1 MHSVCWKL
9 CIVYQY
15 VTLVIHNCIAIVD
28 KRQFRMVFMVSIIS
42 LQTITTPPPQP
53 NNRSEAPTQYLHF
66 FGSILP
72 VERTW
77 KFLVRNSWVMGVQ
90 RPCRLYTVDYVGWSM
105 ACARI
110 QGAKGLLFVA
120 NVVLLV
126 LRSCPFAMQRS
137 SFCSAKGVQLQ
148 WKGACFVYKRGW
160 IVWKT
165 DWKRWISWWFLL
177 GRFLFSV
184 FRL

>member
-9 CIVYQY
+9 CIVYQS
-15 VTLVIHNCIAIVD
+15 VRLVIHNCIAIVY
-28 KRQFRMVFMVSIIS
+28 KRQFRRVFMDSIIN
-42 LQTITTPPPQP
+42 LQTNTISPPQP
-53 NNRSEAPTQYLHF
+53 NNRSKAPTQYLHF

-72 VERTW
+72 VERTR

-90 RPCRLYTVDYVGWSM
+90 RPCCLYTVDYVGWSM

-126 LRSCPFAMQRS
+126 LRIGPFAMQRS
-137 SFCSAKGVQLQ
+137 SFCCAKGVHLQ
-148 WKGACFVYKRGW
+148 WKGALFEYKRGW

-165 DWKRWISWWFLL
+165 DWKWWISRWFRL

>member
-1 MHSVCWKL
+1 MHSICWKL
-9 CIVYQY
+9 CIVYQS

-28 KRQFRMVFMVSIIS
+28 KRQFRRGFLVSIIN
-42 LQTITTPPPQP
+42 LQTNTTPPPQP
-53 NNRSEAPTQYLHF
+53 NNRSEAPTQYLYF

-72 VERTW
+72 VERTR

-90 RPCRLYTVDYVGWSM
+90 RLYFLYTAVYVGWSI

-137 SFCSAKGVQLQ
+137 SFCCAKGVHLQ
-148 WKGACFVYKRGW
+148 WKGTCLVYKRCW
-160 IVWKT
+160 IVWKN
-165 DWKRWISWWFLL
+165 DWKRWISRLFWL
-177 GRFLFSV
+177 G
-184 FRL
+184 

>member
-9 CIVYQY
+9 CIVYQS
-15 VTLVIHNCIAIVD
+15 VILVIHNCIAIVD
-28 KRQFRMVFMVSIIS
+28 KRRFRRVFMVSIIS
-42 LQTITTPPPQP
+42 LQTITTSPSQP

-72 VERTW
+72 VERTR

-90 RPCRLYTVDYVGWSM
+90 RPCCLYTAYYVGLSM

-137 SFCSAKGVQLQ
+137 SFCCAKGVHLQ
-148 WKGACFVYKRGW
+148 WKGACLVYKRGW

-165 DWKRWISWWFLL
+165 DWKWWISWWFLL

>member
-1 MHSVCWKL
+1 MMISKGLLSDFEGCLWRFL
-9 CIVYQY
+9 
-15 VTLVIHNCIAIVD
+15 
-28 KRQFRMVFMVSIIS
+28 RGFMDLIIN
-42 LQTITTPPPQP
+42 LQTITISPPQP
-53 NNRSEAPTQYLHF
+53 NNRSEAPTLYLHF

-72 VERTW
+72 VERTR

-90 RPCRLYTVDYVGWSM
+90 RTCCLYTADYVGWSM

-126 LRSCPFAMQRS
+126 LRSCPFAMQLS

-148 WKGACFVYKRGW
+148 WKGACLVYKRGW

-165 DWKRWISWWFLL
+165 DWKRWISRWFWL
-177 GRFLFSV
+177 GWFLFSV

>member
-9 CIVYQY
+9 CIVYQS
-15 VTLVIHNCIAIVD
+15 VTLVIHNCIAVVD
-28 KRQFRMVFMVSIIS
+28 KWRFRRVFLASKIN
-42 LQTITTPPPQP
+42 LQTNTISPSQP
-53 NNRSEAPTQYLHF
+53 HNWSSAPTLYLHF

-72 VERTW
+72 VECTS
-77 KFLVRNSWVMGVQ
+77 KFFVRISWVLGVQ
-90 RPCRLYTVDYVGWSM
+90 RSWCLYPADYVGYSP

-126 LRSCPFAMQRS
+126 LRSSPFAMQRR
-137 SFCSAKGVQLQ
+137 SFCCAEGVQLQ
-148 WKGACFVYKRGW
+148 CKYACFVYRRGG

-165 DWKRWISWWFLL
+165 A
-177 GRFLFSV
+177 
-184 FRL
+184 

>member
-1 MHSVCWKL
+1 MQRL
-9 CIVYQY
+9 
-15 VTLVIHNCIAIVD
+15 
-28 KRQFRMVFMVSIIS
+28 
-42 LQTITTPPPQP
+42 
-53 NNRSEAPTQYLHF
+53 F
-66 FGSILP
+66 F
-72 VERTW
+72 
-77 KFLVRNSWVMGVQ
+77 
-90 RPCRLYTVDYVGWSM
+90 LYTAVYVGWSI

-148 WKGACFVYKRGW
+148 WKGAYLVYKRGS

-165 DWKRWISWWFLL
+165 D
-177 GRFLFSV
+177 
-184 FRL
+184 

>member
-1 MHSVCWKL
+1 M
-9 CIVYQY
+9 
-15 VTLVIHNCIAIVD
+15 A
-28 KRQFRMVFMVSIIS
+28 SIIN
-42 LQTITTPPPQP
+42 LQTNTISPPQP
-53 NNRSEAPTQYLHF
+53 HNWSSAPTLYLHF

-72 VERTW
+72 VERTR

-90 RPCRLYTVDYVGWSM
+90 HPCCLYTAVYVGWSM
-105 ACARI
+105 ECARI

-126 LRSCPFAMQRS
+126 LRSSPFAMQRR
-137 SFCSAKGVQLQ
+137 SFCCAKGVHLQ
-148 WKGACFVYKRGW
+148 WISACFVDKRGW

-165 DWKRWISWWFLL
+165 DWKRLISWLFQPC
-177 GRFLFSV
+177 GFLFCD

>member
-9 CIVYQY
+9 CIVYQS
-15 VTLVIHNCIAIVD
+15 VTLVIHNCVSVVD
-28 KRQFRMVFMVSIIS
+28 KWRFRRGFLASKIN
-42 LQTITTPPPQP
+42 LQTNTISPPQP
-53 NNRSEAPTQYLHF
+53 HNWSSAPTLYLHF

-72 VERTW
+72 VERTR
-77 KFLVRNSWVMGVQ
+77 KFLVRISWVLGVQ
-90 RPCRLYTVDYVGWSM
+90 RSWCLYTADYVSWSL
-105 ACARI
+105 ACAII

-137 SFCSAKGVQLQ
+137 SFCCAKGVHLQ
-148 WKGACFVYKRGW
+148 WISACFVDKRGW

-165 DWKRWISWWFLL
+165 P
-177 GRFLFSV
+177 
-184 FRL
+184 

>member
-9 CIVYQY
+9 CIVYQS

-28 KRQFRMVFMVSIIS
+28 KRQFRRVFMALIIN
-42 LQTITTPPPQP
+42 LQTNTISPSQP
-53 NNRSEAPTQYLHF
+53 NNRSKAPTQYLYF

-72 VERTW
+72 VERTR

-90 RPCRLYTVDYVGWSM
+90 RLYCLYTADYVGWSLV
-105 ACARI
+105 CARI

-126 LRSCPFAMQRS
+126 LRSSPFAMQRS

-148 WKGACFVYKRGW
+148 WKGDCLVYKRGW

-177 GRFLFSV
+177 GWFLFSV